1 MARVRMDFRDSEAP
15 PLELRAP
22 NWCTD
27 WTPSHKSWQWVVQH
41 FFGVFFCI
49 VFFSFDRCIFVCL
62 FWEIVTL
69 RSPVQKLWAELIFG
83 WHTFKLCVT
92 SHPPSKMAAISKS
105 RMFIKKTHTKKNQL
119 KFSVKFRSQPDN
131 QVIYCMHMGA
141 SCLHL
146 LSFHNY
152 FLL

>member
-15 PLELRAP
+15 SLGTPG
-22 NWCTD
+22 
-27 WTPSHKSWQWVVQH
+27 PSHKSWQWVVQQ
-41 FFGVFFCI
+41 FFVFFLYC
-49 VFFSFDRCIFVCL
+49 FFSFNRCIFLCL

-83 WHTFKLCVT
+83 WHTFQLCVT
-92 SHPPSKMAAISKS
+92 SHPPSKMAAIYKS

-119 KFSVKFRSQPDN
+119 KCSVKFRSQPDN

-152 FLL
+152 FL